1 MEPHDTCGSA
11 AFHKH
16 YKRQYLFLSSLQ
28 LGSVFLCLQCGS
40 LGGFKTII
48 QFINSGAFDSI
59 MFKLQVID
67 LNTFSTMQN

>member
-16 YKRQYLFLSSLQ
+16 YKRQYLFLSSLSWGQ
-28 LGSVFLCLQCGS
+28 SFCGS

-67 LNTFSTMQN
+67 FNTFSTMQN